1 MQRQEL
7 PQDVI
12 AGLQRILFLDPS
24 PADPLDTLTSFK
36 ESLARLDTVR
46 AQLATQQKEI
56 QDEIDALR
64 LELRRD
70 QDPNRLQTIQELIAE
85 LLSQMNRIREKAT
98 ESEAIVQD
106 ITKEIQILDLGKKN
120 LVTTITSLKRLQ
132 ILMNSVS
139 QLESQAETKDYA
151 QISHTLGATK
161 ELFGFFKTYS
171 TIPTVAALTKRFQA
185 VQGHIRT
192 QLDRDFDTFFLQDPT
207 KPISPNLVSQ
217 GCLVVDVLGDD
228 VRHQYI
234 DRYCS
239 MELKDYRR
247 IFKPTDEAGQLDNL
261 SRRFSWF
268 RKQLASS
275 DEEYG
280 QVFPPAWKLGQH
292 LVARFVEITREDLS
306 ILLAK
311 AASTM
316 TVAQL
321 LEALQMALDFEHV
334 MASKYGVSFAELLQ
348 QAASPLR
355 PGLSPRT
362 TLSSTFEQHMNIFV
376 DAQDKALSDM
386 LAPFRGATRSR
397 QSIDS
402 ATGSG
407 GTSSEGERH
416 AVMVLPSSTEL
427 FYFYGQTLEQC
438 AKLFTGKPLFDL
450 ANLHK
455 KWLGIYAEDVLFAGI
470 KGTPRTERER
480 RSVEGRFTEVKTAC
494 TVLNTADYCQTTASE
509 LEEKIK
515 EKLSEEYREKVS
527 LQAERDLFVRVI
539 SSCIIVLLRELESAC
554 EPAFSAMIKTQWGA
568 LDTVSGE
575 SPYVS
580 DLVKGVDSVLEVIRS
595 HIEQK
600 KYLRNFYDKAAS
612 LLIARFTNALVKS
625 RPLGEVGPQQVM
637 IDLQGIKACLL
648 RFPQGMESGALS
660 ASYARSVTKSTTRLE
675 TLLKVVNSPTDPSAG
690 FISNY
695 TLLIGDSSFA
705 NFQKARL
712 IQSLYRH
719 VLNNRVLDLKGV
731 SKVEQNEI
739 LDTFLAM
746 TSRMRELENTSFL
759 SSLDMDPPAGPLTA
773 GSALNTPNHS
783 SPSLPMLATPSN
795 AGLMTPPLGSVSP
808 APSPS
813 EPKREV
819 FSDLRRLV
827 NFTMRRERD
836 RAAAEA
842 ASGNNPV
849 L

>member
-7 PQDVI
+7 PQDVVS
-12 AGLQRILFLDPS
+12 GLQRILLLDPS
-24 PADPLDTLTSFK
+24 PADPLDTLTSFSPVDSLNVLFPNE

-46 AQLATQQKEI
+46 TQLATQQKEI

-139 QLESQAETKDYA
+139 QLETLAEAKDYT

-161 ELFGFFKTYS
+161 ELFVFFKTYS

-185 VQGHIRT
+185 VQGRIRT
-192 QLDRDFDTFFLQDPT
+192 QLERDFDTFFLQDPA
-207 KPISPNLVSQ
+207 KPINPTLVSQ
-217 GCLVVDVLGDD
+217 GCLVVDVLGED

-247 IFKPTDEAGQLDNL
+247 IFKPSDEAGQLDNL

-280 QVFPPAWKLGQH
+280 QVFPPAWKLGEH
-292 LVARFVEITREDLS
+292 LVARFAEITREDLS

-311 AASTM
+311 ASSTM

-321 LEALQMALDFEHV
+321 LEALQMAFDFENV
-334 MASKYGVSFAELLQ
+334 MASKYGVSLLQ
-348 QAASPLR
+348 LAASPLR

-362 TLSSTFEQHMNIFV
+362 TLSAAFEQYMNIFV
-376 DAQDKALSDM
+376 DAQDKALADM
-386 LAPFRGATRSR
+386 LAPFRGASKSR

-402 ATGSG
+402 AAGSG
-407 GTSSEGERH
+407 GASNEGERQ

-455 KWLGIYAEDVLFAGI
+455 KWLAIYAEDVLFAGI
-470 KGTPRTERER
+470 KGER

-494 TVLNTADYCQTTASE
+494 TVLNTADYCQTTSSE

-515 EKLSEEYREKVS
+515 EKISEDYQEKVS
-527 LQAERDLFVRVI
+527 LQAERDLFVSVI
-539 SSCIIVLLRELESAC
+539 SSCIVVLLRELEAAC
-554 EPAFSAMIKTQWGA
+554 EPAFAAMIKTQWGA

-580 DLVKGVDSVLEVIRS
+580 DLVKAVDSVLEVIRT

-612 LLIARFTNALVKS
+612 LLITRFTNALVKS
-625 RPLGEVGPQQVM
+625 RPLGDVGPQQVM
-637 IDLQGIKACLL
+637 IDLQGVKACLL
-648 RFPQGMESGALS
+648 RFPQGMDSGALS

-695 TLLIGDSSFA
+695 TLLIGDSSFS
-705 NFQKARL
+705 NFQKV
-712 IQSLYRH
+712 I
-719 VLNNRVLDLKGV
+719 DLKGV
-731 SKVEQNEI
+731 PKAEQNGI

-746 TSRMRELENTSFL
+746 TSRMNELETTSFL
-759 SSLDMDPPAGPLTA
+759 SSLDMDPPAGPVTA

-836 RAAAEA
+836 RAAADVV
-842 ASGNNPV
+842 SGNHPV
-849 L
+849 S